1 MKKERWWVSFSV
13 QSLIN
18 RLVLL
23 SRRGWK
29 RVLLFC
35 LWFCLVFLYLQ
46 LDTIARVCPL
56 DNVPLV
62 LCAISR
68 QGIEKRD

>member
-1 MKKERWWVSFSV
+1 M
-13 QSLIN
+13 N

-23 SRRGWK
+23 SRR
-29 RVLLFC
+29 RVEARLGCCFVFLVC
-35 LWFCLVFLYLQ
+35 LGFLYLQ

-56 DNVPLV
+56 DNVPPV

-68 QGIEKRD
+68 QGSEIM